1 MGARV
6 TERQRDGAIVVV
18 VVTLLFFVFFR
29 SPLFLSPE
37 SHALP
42 FGDPSSGPVVVGL
55 AGVAGCSGVFYLNE
69 KATVRDLLEASAV
82 RVDKHVDPDILN
94 RPLATG
100 KTVVVE
106 SRERV
111 VIADMGNAYKLML
124 GIPVDI
130 NKVTLEELMLI
141 TGIGETTAE
150 HIIEW
155 RERAGGFR
163 KVEDL
168 MKIRGIK
175 EKKFQKLRGYFCTDC
190 MPPH

>member
-1 MGARV
+1 MRGNI
-6 TERQRDGAIVVV
+6 DPKI
-18 VVTLLFFVFFR
+18 
-29 SPLFLSPE
+29 LS
-37 SHALP
+37 
-42 FGDPSSGPVVVGL
+42 
-55 AGVAGCSGVFYLNE
+55 
-69 KATVRDLLEASAV
+69 
-82 RVDKHVDPDILN
+82 
-94 RPLATG
+94 RPLSTG

-106 SRERV
+106 SREHV
-111 VIADMGNAYKLML
+111 VIGDMGNAYKLML

-130 NKVTLEELMLI
+130 NKISLEELTLI
-141 TGIGETTAE
+141 TGIGETTAG
-150 HIIEW
+150 HIIDE